1 MNYLRQPESLVCEIT
16 ESQNPDIHAAKRIR
30 ELLVVVVQFELA
42 GRAGRVAFGS
52 DFSSSPMISSTLQM

>member
-30 ELLVVVVQFELA
+30 ELVVPWVGAFLFALVQTS
-42 GRAGRVAFGS
+42 GFGDLIGS
-52 DFSSSPMISSTLQM
+52 KMAS